1 MTKKRKCLAV
11 VFCVVASVSSVFA
24 GEVYYY
30 VPVKELTITEG
41 NLPSRTPDTNMIRS
55 HRWRSMQRMEYMY
68 PYAVGKRG
76 EEMYVGRELPLS
88 RQTFGYERL
97 GPFGFNEDI
106 LRLAVCA
113 GHKDEVSGWL
123 YLPNADWSGM
133 VRVGFTLGQA
143 PSDQKQNR
151 AFFLQ
156 AKQQYYEKLG
166 AMDLAG
172 AAWFRHQAMQARQ
185 GRDVNESRQDEE
197 MREMMMGRMGRM
209 SSQSQIDDSYSL
221 FSGGRALSENLQL
234 ERELIISKTGDQTI
248 DVNSLE
254 GITVRQI
261 NWSQI
266 VSGLK
271 PKKDALAKYVP
282 ADQHVIFFPS
292 FEAMTRLIDESK
304 KKGTPVLRL
313 MEPRSEDAQTN
324 ERYERQLCLSI
335 SALSRVIGRAVVSSV
350 AFTGSD
356 PYLRTGSDVA
366 VLFEA
371 KTVPVLREFV
381 KARYAEA
388 IDSVEG
394 AKAVDG
400 NVAGIA
406 YTGVVSPGREICSY
420 MAAIDNILV
429 VSNSIVQLERIA
441 GAGRAQTPSISSL
454 DEYVFF
460 RDRYK
465 LGDHEETALVVLTDA
480 TIRRWC
486 GPRWRIGCSRRTRAA
501 AVMMELQ
508 CKYLNEMARAQVRK
522 GYEIKESISGAGE
535 IKMLQHGLESSV
547 YGTLDFLTPIAE
559 LEITKVTPEERDAY
573 NRFRQQ
579 YQSGWRRFFDP
590 IAIRLTV
597 AQDRVAA
604 DVTVRPLTIG
614 SDYREFIE
622 IAGNKA
628 LPDGAGDLHKES
640 LLHFVMSIDS
650 NSPRVR
656 RFGSFVQPMET
667 MSPDAGINGFNWL
680 GDWVSAY
687 VDDDPMWRE
696 LDKAIADGND
706 IREFMENNVWRLPLA
721 VHVDVGNAFKVVAFM
736 VSVRAFIEQSAPEMT
751 IWETLKHN
759 ERPYVKVSLTTQGR
773 EGAPGGL
780 RDAAV
785 YYALTPKSLILTMNE
800 TLLRRALDRMGQDA
814 NYVES
819 PKQAQ
824 RDTWL
829 GNSAGVKARRTAFT
843 ILQGLFGDNINRVF
857 ERRSWGNLAILNE
870 WKRMYPK
877 ENPVDLHL
885 CLWKTK
891 LVCPGGGQYVWNEE
905 YQTME
910 STIFGHP
917 GKPREVW
924 KPPQSLFEYS
934 DADFGLTFEGDGLR
948 ARTVLQRA
956 K

>member
-1 MTKKRKCLAV
+1 MSIKRKCLAT
-11 VFCVVASVSSVFA
+11 VFFVFTCVNSVFA
-24 GEVYYY
+24 DEVYYY

-41 NLPSRTPDTNMIRS
+41 NLPSRTPDRNMVPR
-55 HRWRSMQRMEYMY
+55 HWRQTMQRMEYIY
-68 PYAVGKRG
+68 PYAVGKQG
-76 EEMYVGRELPLS
+76 EEMYVGQELPLS
-88 RQTFGYERL
+88 RQTFEHERL
-97 GPFGFNEDI
+97 GPWGFNEDN

-123 YLPNADWSGM
+123 YLPNADFSGL

-143 PSDQKQNR
+143 PSDQEQKR

-172 AAWFRHQAMQARQ
+172 AAWFRHRAMLARQ
-185 GRDVNESRQDEE
+185 GQDVNETRQKEQ
-197 MREMMMGRMGRM
+197 EMMLEQMRTMRN
-209 SSQSQIDDSYSL
+209 QSQIDDSYSL

-234 ERELIISKTGDQTI
+234 ERELVISKTGDQTI

-254 GITVRQI
+254 GITIREI
-261 NWSQI
+261 NWKQI

-271 PKKDALAKYVP
+271 PKKDPLAKYVP
-282 ADQHVIFFPS
+282 ADQHVIFFPT

-313 MEPRSEDAQTN
+313 MEPHSEDARTN
-324 ERYERQLCLSI
+324 ERYERQLCLSM
-335 SALSRVIGRAVVSSV
+335 SELSRIIGRAVVSSV

-366 VLFEA
+366 VLFET
-371 KTVPVLREFV
+371 KTIPVLREFV
-381 KARYAEA
+381 KARYAETTKA
-388 IDSVEG
+388 VEG
-394 AKAVDG
+394 TKVIDG

-429 VSNSIVQLERIA
+429 VTNSISQLERIA
-441 GAGRAQTPSISSL
+441 GAGKTQTPSIDSL

-465 LGDHEETALVVLTDA
+465 LGAPEETALVIMTDA

-486 GPRWRIGCSRRTRAA
+486 GPQWRIGCSRRTRAA

-508 CKYLNEMARAQVRK
+508 CKYLDEMVTAKKRK
-522 GYEIKESISGAGE
+522 DSKIKESIPGAGE
-535 IKMLQHGLESSV
+535 IRLLQNGLESNV

-573 NRFRQQ
+573 NRFRQR
-579 YQSGWRRFFDP
+579 YQMGWRRFFDP

-597 AQDRVAA
+597 AQDKVAA
-604 DVTVRPLTIG
+604 DVTVRPLTAG

-622 IAGNKA
+622 IAGNKT

-640 LLHFVMSIDS
+640 LLHFVMSIDP
-650 NSPRVR
+650 NSPRVQ
-656 RFGSFVQPMET
+656 RFGNFIRPMET
-667 MSPDAGINGFNWL
+667 MTPDAGVNVFNWL
-680 GDWVSAY
+680 GDWVSVY
-687 VDDDPMWRE
+687 VDDDPLWQE
-696 LDKAIADGND
+696 LDKAIADGNE
-706 IREFMENNVWRLPLA
+706 IWEFMGNNVWRLPLA
-721 VHVDVGNAFKVVAFM
+721 VHVDVGNSFKVVAFM
-736 VSVRAFIEQSAPEMT
+736 VSIRAFIEQSAPEMT

-759 ERPYVKVSLTTQGR
+759 ESPYVKVSLSTQGR
-773 EGAPGGL
+773 DGAPGGL
-780 RDAAV
+780 RDAAI
-785 YYALTPKSLILTMNE
+785 YYALTPKALILTMNE
-800 TLLRRALDRMGQDA
+800 TLLKRAMDRMGQDA
-814 NYVES
+814 NSVKSLKPDEKY
-819 PKQAQ
+819 K
-824 RDTWL
+824 WL
-829 GNSAGVKARRTAFT
+829 GDSAGVKAKQTAFT
-843 ILQGLFGDNINRVF
+843 ILQGVFGDNINRVF
-857 ERRSWGNLAILNE
+857 ERRSWSNLAILNE

-877 ENPVDLHL
+877 ENPVDVHL
-885 CLWKTK
+885 RLWKTK

-917 GKPREVW
+917 GKPKEVR
-924 KPPQSLFEYS
+924 KLPESLFEYS

-948 ARTVLQRA
+948 ARTVLQRT